1 MRFLLE
7 NFVCVLARIVS
18 LITEHAYQQRIKN
31 RTISF
36 SHVSQ
41 HTLSD
46 KTISDKSDVQ
56 KRKFYPR
63 KVASSG
69 CFTEQKGRNL
79 LRWWI
84 TLSDIVL
91 SDNVISKKQSLFIDL
106 IVLNYDIQEGW

>member
-46 KTISDKSDVQ
+46 KTISDKSDENFVR
-56 KRKFYPR
+56 RK
-63 KVASSG
+63 
-69 CFTEQKGRNL
+69 
-79 LRWWI
+79 I
-84 TLSDIVL
+84 M
-91 SDNVISKKQSLFIDL
+91 SKKENF
-106 IVLNYDIQEGW
+106 IQERLHLQAVLLNKRDEIC

>member
-46 KTISDKSDVQ
+46 KTISDTK
-56 KRKFYPR
+56 KGCIFRLFYWTKGTKFV
-63 KVASSG
+63 KVMNNFVRH
-69 CFTEQKGRNL
+69 CFVR
-79 LRWWI
+79 
-84 TLSDIVL
+84 
-91 SDNVISKKQSLFIDL
+91 
-106 IVLNYDIQEGW
+106 